1 MKFHSI
7 LVFLWS
13 ATLQSYNQD
22 ICQWEIPSMCQEYVW
37 QLRNRTL
44 KIDQDIDILN
54 WENFYQMSETFY
66 QEGKINSY
74 KKIIE
79 DDLRSS

>member
-1 MKFHSI
+1 
-7 LVFLWS
+7 
-13 ATLQSYNQD
+13 
-22 ICQWEIPSMCQEYVW
+22 MCQEYVW

-44 KIDQDIDILN
+44 KIDQDIAILN
-54 WENFYQMSETFY
+54 WENFYQMGETFY